1 MSDNAEEL
9 NIPQLFGT
17 NVQKFRKERGMTQE
31 QLSEKLKIS
40 QKHLSIIET
49 GTQFASASLIG
60 KLASVLE
67 VSPAQL
73 FGDYKHE
80 VNYEQAKATANATV
94 DVLRNVLD
102 GKFSA
107 LYGQLNEIENLL
119 QTKQNGFPPPGSGL
133 TLPM

>member
-1 MSDNAEEL
+1 MLAANNGAAASKSIRHDTSIANRLIRA
-9 NIPQLFGT
+9 P
-17 NVQKFRKERGMTQE
+17 
-31 QLSEKLKIS
+31 LSL
-40 QKHLSIIET
+40 LCTCIET
-49 GTQFASASLIG
+49 GAQFASASLIG